1 MLNGGSSRSLGSL
14 RPCFAVLH
22 AQNEERAPNMSADL
36 YAVLGMCGI
45 ALAFIC
51 YIYIDMQKWRQR
63 RAKDPALRLQAR
75 KEKEDKLA

>member
-1 MLNGGSSRSLGSL
+1 
-14 RPCFAVLH
+14 
-22 AQNEERAPNMSADL
+22 MSADL